1 VGRRRSI
8 LFPEAI
14 WAAENC
20 VSAGV
25 EVSASVEAFNV
36 EVLDVPIPERFV
48 ESDDT
53 VVAEFQKDVYDGPS
67 FLASEKVS

>member
-1 VGRRRSI
+1 
-8 LFPEAI
+8 
-14 WAAENC
+14 
-20 VSAGV
+20 
-25 EVSASVEAFNV
+25 VSASVEAFNV

-67 FLASEKVS
+67 FLASEKEFTLRRRIRRLIALS